1 VEDAV
6 EYRTVQII
14 WQTYSKI

>member
-6 EYRTVQII
+6 EYRIVQII